1 MVTLGLA
8 AHVLLPWLFHHL
20 SAQQLL
26 SSCWCFR
33 SSRPCSLCRCCAWS
47 PSCSCWPLL
56 FMIRLPH
63 LLLLFHLCLPKGPAA
78 LPALHNP
85 PLQAAAVAAT
95 PAPTIPPALMS
106 PRATLILMLFL
117 FSVLHSPALH
127 AAAAPALSSR
137 AALHLAVASTLHGP
151 ALSVHLGT
159 ASPVQRIMDHPKAS
173 ATTMAISASETS
185 FNARHAS
192 PAAPDPPPE
201 PATSPPPL
209 PLPPRVARD
218 LDAPAATR
226 DAALYTAPSCSSPCC
241 CFHPSRPCSIRS
253 R

>member
-1 MVTLGLA
+1 MLQF
-8 AHVLLPWLFHHL
+8 VLLL
-20 SAQQLL
+20 
-26 SSCWCFR
+26 
-33 SSRPCSLCRCCAWS
+33 
-47 PSCSCWPLL
+47 
-56 FMIRLPH
+56 
-63 LLLLFHLCLPKGPAA
+63 
-78 LPALHNP
+78 
-85 PLQAAAVAAT
+85 
-95 PAPTIPPALMS
+95 
-106 PRATLILMLFL
+106 
-117 FSVLHSPALH
+117 
-127 AAAAPALSSR
+127 

-159 ASPVQRIMDHPKAS
+159 ASSVRRIMDHPKAS

-226 DAALYTAPSCSSPCC
+226 DAALYTAPVALSPPLRPTATFILLMLPLVTALLPVPLLCLVTLMQLLAPALHDTTSAPAASISPCLLYTSDAADE
-241 CFHPSRPCSIRS
+241 P
-253 R
+253 